1 MDASRDGAR
10 FGEKPLPQTAEA
22 AAAMRRLTGLLLLQ
36 EHDHPA
42 VIEMLEQFAHWERK
56 LQSTAPTDLA
66 PRIGE
71 LPDDH
76 RRLYLDH
83 AFDVG
88 AYNPS
93 FPEYHFDQLAG
104 NTASGTVNFPLVYE
118 GPPGLVHGGF
128 LGVFFDCVIQQHN
141 CATKL
146 SGKTRSLNIR
156 YRRPTPL
163 LTDLRFDITRTET
176 ERGLTSTARLLRDD
190 EVLVIGEAETVA
202 LPPEK
207 LTGSNFGMRR
217 PTHEENHCDH

>member
-1 MDASRDGAR
+1 MSDAAR
-10 FGEKPLPQTAEA
+10 FGERPLAQTVA
-22 AAAMRRLTGLLLLQ
+22 AAAAIRRLTGLLMAQ
-36 EHDHPA
+36 ECDQPA
-42 VIEMLEQFAHWERK
+42 VAEMLDEFSRWEVH
-56 LQSTAPTDLA
+56 LSAAAPSNPA

-71 LPDDH
+71 VPDDD

-88 AYNPS
+88 SYNAC
-93 FPEYHFDQLAG
+93 FPEYVFDRIDGDA
-104 NTASGTVNFPLVYE
+104 ADGTVNFPLAYE

-141 CATKL
+141 CATRL
-146 SGKTRSLNIR
+146 SGKTRALQVK

-163 LTDLRFDITRTET
+163 LTDLRFDIMRTES
-176 ERGLTSTARLLRDD
+176 ERGLSSTARLFDGD
-190 EVLVIGEAETVA
+190 ELLAIGVVETVA

-217 PTHEENHCDH
+217 PTKEEM